1 MSNRARNPSSRS
13 RTTPRKKLPPSHDD
27 QGRRQPAAGGVR
39 QDQPRR
45 PDHRVRR
52 RRFARKRTRSETPNN
67 LTSSVDPNA
76 RRSGLIEGT
85 HKIRLSPSDTVRAA
99 KQKISVRRSRVR
111 VRSRSRPWHVGE
123 RRPYDWRSRVQSLWC
138 VCLCSSGLNVFCCSW
153 PCCSFIWH
161 QCRR

>member
-1 MSNRARNPSSRS
+1 MS
-13 RTTPRKKLPPSHDD
+13 
-27 QGRRQPAAGGVR
+27 
-39 QDQPRR
+39 
-45 PDHRVRR
+45 R

-111 VRSRSRPWHVGE
+111 VRSRI
-123 RRPYDWRSRVQSLWC
+123 SLPTKTNLPHPP
-138 VCLCSSGLNVFCCSW
+138 VTL
-153 PCCSFIWH
+153 
-161 QCRR
+161 